1 MVPFDEGAMVV
12 FAEGAMVPFDEG
24 AMAPFA
30 GPLVRQIRVGRVAR
44 GFLYTCEDDGGLLW
58 KCARASDFGEQRWGN
73 VVLYL
78 VWSPNDGYWY
88 AIEEVADVA
97 GGASA
102 ILQSGHRIYRT
113 KNSAVVGGRSYWEVN
128 RSENGRLEA

>member
-1 MVPFDEGAMVV
+1 MLRGGWLFSCHT
-12 FAEGAMVPFDEG
+12 
-24 AMAPFA
+24 
-30 GPLVRQIRVGRVAR
+30 RYIYTRV
-44 GFLYTCEDDGGLLW
+44 DDDGLLW

-78 VWSPNDGYWY
+78 VWSPNDRYWY

-113 KNSAVVGGRSYWEVN
+113 TYSAAAGGWCYWEVN
-128 RSENGRLEA
+128 RSEHGRPEAWQSFGGFRTVVLP

>member
-1 MVPFDEGAMVV
+1 MLRGGWLFSSHP
-12 FAEGAMVPFDEG
+12 
-24 AMAPFA
+24 
-30 GPLVRQIRVGRVAR
+30 RYIYTRV
-44 GFLYTCEDDGGLLW
+44 DDDGLLW

-78 VWSPNDGYWY
+78 VWSPDDGYWY

-113 KNSAVVGGRSYWEVN
+113 TCSAAAGGWCYWEVN
-128 RSENGRLEA
+128 RSGTGRLEAWQALDRFATVVPA